1 MSYPSTE
8 RPNLGIARFVG
19 AATGQNLAMP
29 TPTTTSTTAVV
40 VNLDASRQVSGIS
53 ITALPEDLRTPAGLT
68 AALRRAYLDAV
79 GARLDERLG
88 SGTRPPRREAR
99 GARRAHARPA
109 GPTPTATSRTSELVE
124 FWKRDVAVA
133 VPANRARGRGSPP
146 TECVR
151 VRLHT
156 TDHFA
161 DIDLD
166 PGWLQSA
173 RVSSVAAAVLEAFQD
188 AYTQR
193 NPR

>member
-1 MSYPSTE
+1 
-8 RPNLGIARFVG
+8 
-19 AATGQNLAMP
+19 MP
-29 TPTTTSTTAVV
+29 APTTTRTTAVV
-40 VNLDASRQVSGIS
+40 VTLDASRQVSGIS

-79 GARLDERLG
+79 GDRLDERLG
-88 SGTRPPRREAR
+88 A
-99 GARRAHARPA
+99 GARPRGEKPVARTERSPA
-109 GPTPTATSRTSELVE
+109 PAASDTYGHVPHEELVE
-124 FWKRDVAVA
+124 FWKRDVA
-133 VPANRARGRGSPP
+133 PP
-146 TECVR
+146 TRPLGREVGVSSNRCVQ

-173 RVSSVAAAVLEAFQD
+173 RVSAVAAAVLEAFQD

>member
-1 MSYPSTE
+1 
-8 RPNLGIARFVG
+8 
-19 AATGQNLAMP
+19 MP
-29 TPTTTSTTAVV
+29 APTTSRTTAVV
-40 VNLDASRQVSGIS
+40 VGLDASRRVSGIS

-88 SGTRPPRREAR
+88 SARPQGERPVARAERTPAPPRSDDYGHVPHEQ
-99 GARRAHARPA
+99 
-109 GPTPTATSRTSELVE
+109 LVE
-124 FWKRDVAVA
+124 FWKRDL
-133 VPANRARGRGSPP
+133 PEPPRATGHETGVSSN
-146 TECVR
+146 ECVR

-188 AYTQR
+188 AYTKR

>member
-1 MSYPSTE
+1 
-8 RPNLGIARFVG
+8 
-19 AATGQNLAMP
+19 MP
-29 TPTTTSTTAVV
+29 APTTSSTTAVV

-53 ITALPEDLRTPAGLT
+53 ITALSEDLRTPGGLT

-88 SGTRPPRREAR
+88 SGRPRGERPVAR
-99 GARRAHARPA
+99 TERTPAPARSDSFGHVPHE
-109 GPTPTATSRTSELVE
+109 ELVE
-124 FWKRDVAVA
+124 FWKRDVPEPSR
-133 VPANRARGRGSPP
+133 PAGREVGVSSNQ
-146 TECVR
+146 CVR
-151 VRLHT
+151 VRLHA

-188 AYTQR
+188 AYTKR